1 MGECF
6 PIVPVQ
12 MGVAF
17 PSLSLS
23 VALSLKPTHIELK
36 YFRDAVQ
43 SIESPHRDKRGAS
56 KVANEVLKK
65 GGEVASDVSGEM
77 RGFDFEGMRFG
88 VKAWRASASDAREH
102 GSPAVPIVLVHGFAQ
117 QASTWDDTARLL
129 ANAGA
134 ECFGFELAGH
144 GAGACSAGGDP
155 AERPDFFDLCFQAR
169 ALLAFCRVVARD
181 AGVAPVL
188 VGYSMGG
195 RVALQAACLAADD
208 LRDGGELNRI
218 SLRSS
223 AAFASRN
230 RACHLDA
237 AAGDLRDGDQFDRIS
252 LRSFAAFAP
261 CGRTGRLDMAESGQW
276 DTAATPVGDAARISV
291 AAPFS
296 ALVLESAGTG
306 PADDAAREALRERN
320 FAWAA
325 RVRDEGVSAFMD
337 WWAGLPLFES
347 QRNLANDQ
355 QERLRAGRL
364 ANDAES
370 LALSFERAGAHVMP
384 SKQETVRALCELSR
398 RGIPVSYLAGELDAK
413 YCKVLADL
421 QAESQGAVSCRV
433 VPAAGHSIH
442 LEQSEAFNAILEE
455 VVESCTP
462 KPAAP

>member
-1 MGECF
+1 M
-6 PIVPVQ
+6 
-12 MGVAF
+12 
-17 PSLSLS
+17 
-23 VALSLKPTHIELK
+23 
-36 YFRDAVQ
+36 
-43 SIESPHRDKRGAS
+43 
-56 KVANEVLKK
+56 ANEVLKK
-65 GGEVASDVSGEM
+65 GGEVASEVSGET

-88 VKAWRASASDAREH
+88 VKAWRASASDARE
-102 GSPAVPIVLVHGFAQ
+102 GGASTVPIVLVHGFAQ
-117 QASTWDDTARLL
+117 QASTWDDTAHLL
-129 ANAGA
+129 ADAGA

-195 RVALQAACLAADD
+195 RVALRAACLAADD
-208 LRDGGELNRI
+208 LRGGGELDRTA
-218 SLRSS
+218 LRSS

-230 RACHLDA
+230 RACRLDA
-237 AAGDLRDGDQFDRIS
+237 VAGDLRDGDQLNCIS
-252 LRSFAAFAP
+252 LRSSAVFAP
-261 CGRTGRLDMAESGQW
+261 CDRTGCLDVAGSGQR
-276 DTAATPVGDAARISV
+276 DTAATPVGDAARMSA

-325 RVRDEGVSAFMD
+325 RVRGEGVSAFMD

-347 QRNLANDQ
+347 QQHLPADQ
-355 QERLRAGRL
+355 QKRLRVGRL

-370 LALSFERAGAHVMP
+370 LALSFERAGAHAML
-384 SKQETVRALCELSR
+384 SQGESIRALCELSR
-398 RGIPVSYLAGELDAK
+398 RGIPVNYLAGELDAK

-421 QAESQGAVSCRV
+421 RAESQGAISCRV
-433 VPAAGHSIH
+433 VPAAGHNIH
-442 LEQSEAFNAILEE
+442 LEQPRAFGAILKE

>member
-1 MGECF
+1 M
-6 PIVPVQ
+6 
-12 MGVAF
+12 A
-17 PSLSLS
+17 
-23 VALSLKPTHIELK
+23 ALGQE
-36 YFRDAVQ
+36 
-43 SIESPHRDKRGAS
+43 
-56 KVANEVLKK
+56 K
-65 GGEVASDVSGEM
+65 GGEVASEVPGETS
-77 RGFDFEGMRFG
+77 GFDFEGMRFG
-88 VKAWRASASDAREH
+88 VKAWRASASGAREG

-129 ANAGA
+129 ADAGA
-134 ECFGFELAGH
+134 RCFGFELAGH

-155 AERPDFFDLCFQAR
+155 AERSDFFDLCFQAR
-169 ALLAFCRVVARD
+169 ALLAFCKVVARD

-195 RVALQAACLAADD
+195 RVALQAACLVAGD
-208 LRDGGELNRI
+208 LRDGDQLNRTA
-218 SLRSS
+218 LRSS

-230 RACHLDA
+230 RACRLDA
-237 AAGDLRDGDQFDRIS
+237 VAGDLRGGGGFDRIS

-261 CGRTGRLDMAESGQW
+261 CDRTRRLDVAGACQR
-276 DTAATPVGDAARISV
+276 DVAANAARMSA

-347 QRNLANDQ
+347 QRNLDDDQ
-355 QERLRAGRL
+355 REQLRTGRL
-364 ANDAES
+364 SNDAEH

-413 YCKVLADL
+413 YCKVASTL
-421 QAESQGAVSCRV
+421 QAESQGAISCRV

-442 LEQSEAFNAILEE
+442 LERPEAFGAILEE

>member
-1 MGECF
+1 M
-6 PIVPVQ
+6 
-12 MGVAF
+12 
-17 PSLSLS
+17 
-23 VALSLKPTHIELK
+23 
-36 YFRDAVQ
+36 Q
-43 SIESPHRDKRGAS
+43 SIESSHRDKRGAS
-56 KVANEVLKK
+56 KAANEVLKK
-65 GGEVASDVSGEM
+65 GGEVASEVSGET

-88 VKAWRASASDAREH
+88 VKAWRASASDARE
-102 GSPAVPIVLVHGFAQ
+102 GGASTVPIVLVHGFAQ
-117 QASTWDDTARLL
+117 QASTWDDTAHLL
-129 ANAGA
+129 ADAGA

-208 LRDGGELNRI
+208 LRDGEFGRAALG
-218 SLRSS
+218 SS
-223 AAFASRN
+223 
-230 RACHLDA
+230 
-237 AAGDLRDGDQFDRIS
+237 
-252 LRSFAAFAP
+252 AAFAP
-261 CGRTGRLDMAESGQW
+261 CGRTGRLDMAESGQR
-276 DTAATPVGDAARISV
+276 DTAATPVGDAARMSA

-306 PADDAAREALRERN
+306 PADDAAREALCERN

-325 RVRDEGVSAFMD
+325 RVRGEGVSAFMD

-347 QRNLANDQ
+347 QQHLPADQ

-370 LALSFERAGAHVMP
+370 LALSFERAGAHAMP
-384 SKQETVRALCELSR
+384 SQGESIRALCELSR

-421 QAESQGAVSCRV
+421 RAESQGAISCRI
-433 VPAAGHSIH
+433 VPAAGHNIH
-442 LEQSEAFNAILEE
+442 LEQPEAFNAILEE

>member
-1 MGECF
+1 
-6 PIVPVQ
+6 

-23 VALSLKPTHIELK
+23 VVLSLKPTHIELK

-65 GGEVASDVSGEM
+65 GGEVASEVSGEM
-77 RGFDFEGMRFG
+77 RGFDFEGTRFG
-88 VKAWRASASDAREH
+88 VKAWRASASGAREG

-117 QASTWDDTARLL
+117 QASTWDDAARLL
-129 ANAGA
+129 AGAGA

-155 AERPDFFDLCFQAR
+155 AERSDFFDLRFQAR
-169 ALLAFCRVVARD
+169 ALLAFCGAVARD

-208 LRDGGELNRI
+208 LRGGGELDRI

-223 AAFASRN
+223 
-230 RACHLDA
+230 
-237 AAGDLRDGDQFDRIS
+237 
-252 LRSFAAFAP
+252 AAFAP
-261 CGRTGRLDMAESGQW
+261 CGRTGRLDMAESGQR
-276 DTAATPVGDAARISV
+276 DTAATPVGDAARMS
-291 AAPFS
+291 AAVPFS
-296 ALVLESAGTG
+296 ALVLESAGLG
-306 PADDAAREALRERN
+306 PVDDAAREALRERN

-347 QRNLANDQ
+347 QQHLPADQ
-355 QERLRAGRL
+355 QKRLRVGRL
-364 ANDAES
+364 ANDVES
-370 LALSFERAGAHVMP
+370 LAISFERAGAHVMP

-421 QAESQGAVSCRV
+421 RAESQGAISCRV

-442 LEQSEAFNAILEE
+442 FEQPGTFGAILKE

>member
-1 MGECF
+1 M
-6 PIVPVQ
+6 
-12 MGVAF
+12 
-17 PSLSLS
+17 
-23 VALSLKPTHIELK
+23 
-36 YFRDAVQ
+36 
-43 SIESPHRDKRGAS
+43 AS
-56 KVANEVLKK
+56 EVLKK
-65 GGEVASDVSGEM
+65 GGEVASEVSGET

-88 VKAWRASASDAREH
+88 MKAWRASASSARE
-102 GSPAVPIVLVHGFAQ
+102 GGALSAPIVLVHGFAQ
-117 QASTWDDTARLL
+117 QASTWDDAVRLL
-129 ANAGA
+129 AGAGA

-223 AAFASRN
+223 AAFAPCD
-230 RACHLDA
+230 RA
-237 AAGDLRDGDQFDRIS
+237 R
-252 LRSFAAFAP
+252 
-261 CGRTGRLDMAESGQW
+261 RLDVAGACQR
-276 DTAATPVGDAARISV
+276 DATANAARMS
-291 AAPFS
+291 AAVPFS
-296 ALVLESAGTG
+296 ALVLESAGLG
-306 PADDAAREALRERN
+306 PADAASRGALRERN

-325 RVRDEGVSAFMD
+325 RVRGEGVSAFMS

-347 QRNLANDQ
+347 QRNLPVDQ
-355 QERLRAGRL
+355 RERLRAGRL

-370 LALSFERAGAHVMP
+370 LALSFECAGAHAM
-384 SKQETVRALCELSR
+384 SSQGESIRTLCELVAK
-398 RGIPVSYLAGELDAK
+398 GIPVSYLAGELDAK

-421 QAESQGAVSCRV
+421 RADSHDAVSYRA
-433 VPAAGHSIH
+433 VPCAGHNIH
-442 LEQSEAFNAILEE
+442 LEQPEAFGAILEE

>member
-1 MGECF
+1 M
-6 PIVPVQ
+6 
-12 MGVAF
+12 
-17 PSLSLS
+17 
-23 VALSLKPTHIELK
+23 
-36 YFRDAVQ
+36 
-43 SIESPHRDKRGAS
+43 
-56 KVANEVLKK
+56 ANEVLKK
-65 GGEVASDVSGEM
+65 GGEVASEISGET
-77 RGFDFEGMRFG
+77 RGFDLEGTRFG
-88 VKAWRASASDAREH
+88 VKAWRASASDARAH
-102 GSPAVPIVLVHGFAQ
+102 GASTAPIVLVHGFAQ

-134 ECFGFELAGH
+134 ECFGFELVGH

-155 AERPDFFDLCFQAR
+155 VERPDFFDLCFQAR

-208 LRDGGELNRI
+208 LRDGDELNRI

-230 RACHLDA
+230 RSGHLDA
-237 AAGDLRDGDQFDRIS
+237 AAGDLWGGDQFGRIS
-252 LRSFAAFAP
+252 LRSSAAFAP
-261 CGRTGRLDMAESGQW
+261 CDRARRLD
-276 DTAATPVGDAARISV
+276 V
-291 AAPFS
+291 AADGSRGSGDLDRTVLRSS
-296 ALVLESAGTG
+296 AAFAPRGRARRLDAIAALILESAGLG
-306 PADDAAREALRERN
+306 PVDDAAREALRERN

-355 QERLRAGRL
+355 RERLRAGRL
-364 ANDAES
+364 ANDTES
-370 LALSFERAGAHVMP
+370 LALSFERAGAHAMP
-384 SKQETVRALCELSR
+384 SQGESIRALCELAAK
-398 RGIPVSYLAGELDAK
+398 GIPVSYLAGELDAK
-413 YCKVLADL
+413 YCKVASIL
-421 QAESQGAVSCRV
+421 QAESQGAISCRV

-442 LEQSEAFNAILEE
+442 LERPEAFGAILEE

>member
-1 MGECF
+1 M
-6 PIVPVQ
+6 
-12 MGVAF
+12 
-17 PSLSLS
+17 
-23 VALSLKPTHIELK
+23 
-36 YFRDAVQ
+36 
-43 SIESPHRDKRGAS
+43 
-56 KVANEVLKK
+56 ANEVLKK
-65 GGEVASDVSGEM
+65 GGEVASEVSGET
-77 RGFDFEGMRFG
+77 RGFDFEGTRFG
-88 VKAWRASASDAREH
+88 VKAWRASASDARES
-102 GSPAVPIVLVHGFAQ
+102 GSPTVPIVLVHGFAQ
-117 QASTWDDTARLL
+117 QASTWDDVARLL
-129 ANAGA
+129 ADAGA

-195 RVALQAACLAADD
+195 RVALQAACLAAGD
-208 LRDGGELNRI
+208 LRGGGELDRTA
-218 SLRSS
+218 LRSS
-223 AAFASRN
+223 
-230 RACHLDA
+230 
-237 AAGDLRDGDQFDRIS
+237 
-252 LRSFAAFAP
+252 AAFAP
-261 CGRTGRLDMAESGQW
+261 CGRTGRLDMAESGQR
-276 DTAATPVGDAARISV
+276 DTAATPVGDAARMSA

-325 RVRDEGVSAFMD
+325 RVRGEGVSAFMD

-370 LALSFERAGAHVMP
+370 LALSFERAGAHAMP
-384 SKQETVRALCELSR
+384 SQGESIRALCELAA

-421 QAESQGAVSCRV
+421 RAESQGAISCRI
-433 VPAAGHSIH
+433 VPAAGHNIH
-442 LEQSEAFNAILEE
+442 LEQPEAFNAILGE

-462 KPAAP
+462 EPAAP